1 MWLARHREPFP
12 PAVVALSYLG
22 TFGVVLTVVMAVA
35 AFALL
40 LLWLDRTVGARR
52 THTHLLVT
60 PTHTPEQETGP

>member
-1 MWLARHREPFP
+1 M
-12 PAVVALSYLG
+12 ALSYLG